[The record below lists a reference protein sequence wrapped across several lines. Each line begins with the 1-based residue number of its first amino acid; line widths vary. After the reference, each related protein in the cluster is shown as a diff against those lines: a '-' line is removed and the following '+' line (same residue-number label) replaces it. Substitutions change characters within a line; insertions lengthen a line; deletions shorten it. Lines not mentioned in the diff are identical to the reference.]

1 MFKQI
6 DKARLDELIDE
17 ATVDCYGEEE
27 KHVALLTMIEE
38 HVVCP
43 FRAKVIGE
51 MVEVSGFRWRSS
63 GYGMLAVCLSKGRT
77 YRLDIN
83 SLEWIKPFPEGFEWI
98 AAYQA
103 WRKTNE

>member
-1 MFKQI
+1 MFKRI

-27 KHVALLTMIEE
+27 KHVALFTMIEE

-51 MVEVSGFRWRSS
+51 TV
-63 GYGMLAVCLSKGRT
+63 
-77 YRLDIN
+77 
-83 SLEWIKPFPEGFEWI
+83 
-98 AAYQA
+98 
-103 WRKTNE
+103 